1 MCTSGLECL
10 KSYLAVQTLCFYII
24 CFIRESCTGVNK
36 ILHMPLQIIYKL
48 NLFNVHENF
57 KPFQKVSDEKYDL
70 NLTSYPLRYEY
81 RFSGP
86 MV

>member
-1 MCTSGLECL
+1 
-10 KSYLAVQTLCFYII
+10 
-24 CFIRESCTGVNK
+24 
-36 ILHMPLQIIYKL
+36 MPLQIIYKL

-70 NLTSYPLRYEY
+70 NLTSDPLRYEY